1 MSDERNHWLTRTREE
16 ERRTYPRMKLS
27 TQGLLLFMDIERAY
41 VAGAWLSVVVLSY
54 AVIDATLRDIVTGD
68 YKRAAREIYGA
79 NADLDWLRTLR
90 NDIIHVSAAGTPS
103 TLWQRPPSDLVAC
116 HAALED
122 DAQRAVR
129 LAYRQV
135 YAQAGV

>member
-1 MSDERNHWLTRTREE
+1 MSDERNLWLTRTREE

-54 AVIDATLRDIVTGD
+54 AVVDATLRDIVTGD

-103 TLWQRPPSDLVAC
+103 TLWKRPPSDLAAC